1 MFNTL
6 LALNP
11 NLKEVID
18 TISPFGF
25 VFRFSNKIENLFN
38 INLIKTSQN
47 KGYKFYTKFSYTGNY
62 IDVSDSFSSFD
73 FCLVSP
79 TRSELSDVEAR
90 FINYQ
95 GFDGKHILINA
106 IWINGNSLEKKYNPV
121 ASKTLLTA
129 SCVAFVYGTLK

>member
-1 MFNTL
+1 L
-6 LALNP
+6 LKHYNQFCVQFYTDFLF
-11 NLKEVID
+11 LL
-18 TISPFGF
+18 
-25 VFRFSNKIENLFN
+25 ENLFN

-62 IDVSDSFSSFD
+62 IDVSDSFSSVD

-79 TRSELSDVEAR
+79 ARSELSDAEAR

-106 IWINGNSLEKKYNPV
+106 IWINGNSLEKKYSPV